1 MKHFFLTVLLLGCIN
16 IAHAQL
22 DVTTGYTAM
31 QLAEE
36 LVGTGIEI
44 VGAELDCPTLASGL
58 FDCIDCNLG
67 IDSGF
72 VLTTGRA
79 TNAEGPNNSGSLGYN
94 NGTSGDPDLNALPGV
109 GTTYDACVLEIDI
122 IPECDTVS
130 FDYAFGSEEYN
141 EFVGSINDAFAFW
154 ISGPGIVGAVNIA
167 LIPGTTLP
175 VTIDNVNLTS
185 YSMFYNN
192 NTGVP
197 AGDPYYIQYDGFTT
211 VLTAISAVIPG
222 ETYHLKLA
230 IGDEADHIYD
240 SGVFLR
246 ANSLSTTVS
255 ASFTFPETGFGTGS
269 LFCTTGTDP
278 EPEFGADGV
287 PGVFSAT
294 PDGLVLDP
302 ATGSIDLSAS
312 VPGTYTVYNTVIA
325 DGCAIDTLVAFS
337 VIEIN
342 EPSIAYFS
350 YAGSPFCNDL
360 GSVPII
366 FGADA
371 ESGTFSASPGGLSF
385 SVSSGTI
392 NTVASSPGT
401 YTVTNTLPSGGGC
414 PPISYRTSITIAP
427 LYDIS
432 IDAAICDGDSYT
444 LPDGTTVAD
453 AGSYTVVL
461 PTAAA
466 DCDSSITTN
475 LSILPV
481 FDVSVDASICDGD
494 TYILPDGVAVTAGG
508 IYSSTLS
515 SVSGCDSVVQTTLEI
530 LPIPETSQDAFICDG
545 DFYTLP
551 DGTVTSSAGTYTS
564 VLTAASGC
572 DSLVFTTL
580 ELWPVYAVNVDAGIC
595 EGATYTLPD
604 GSSVGAGFYSTTLST
619 INGCDSIIYTT
630 VEELSVTYATV
641 DAEICDNEEYLLPDG
656 TIATESG
663 TYVNAYTT
671 VFGCDS
677 VITTN
682 LTVHPNPV
690 LVFDLPSVTCFE
702 EGSITLIA
710 SPAGGTFS
718 GTNVA
723 GAVFDVQT
731 AGVGGPYAIQY
742 TFTDGNGCSSDTT
755 MFIEV
760 DANNAEAYGSAE
772 MIIGY
777 GTPIWGNTGGDYN
790 WSPAAWVACVQCDS
804 TTASPPES
812 GTILLTSYNENGCV
826 AYDEIYITVLPDP
839 EDYAFIPNSFTPN
852 GDLVNDYFTAFGL
865 NLVTIRSMRVYDRWG
880 NIVFERTNI
889 PAADITAGWDGS
901 VRGTAGASGVYS
913 YVMELEFIEG
923 DTRIE
928 IGNVTLLR

>member
-1 MKHFFLTVLLLGCIN
+1 MKHFLLCSLLLGSIGF
-16 IAHAQL
+16 AHAQL

-44 VGAELDCPTLASGL
+44 VGAELDCPSLASGI

-94 NGTSGDPDLNALPGV
+94 NGASGDPDLNALPGV

-185 YSMFYNN
+185 YSEYYNN

-240 SGVFLR
+240 SGVFLK

-255 ASFTFPETGFGTGS
+255 AGFTFPETGFGTGS

-287 PGVFSAT
+287 PGEFTAT
-294 PDGLVLDP
+294 PDGLVIDA
-302 ATGSIDLSAS
+302 ATGTIDLSAS
-312 VPGTYTVYNTVIA
+312 EPGTYTVYNTVIA

-342 EPSIAYFS
+342 DPPIAEFS
-350 YAGSPFCNDL
+350 YDGSPFCNDL

-366 FGADA
+366 LGPDA
-371 ESGTFSASPGGLSF
+371 SSGTFTASPGGLSI
-385 SVSSGTI
+385 SVASGTI
-392 NTVASSPGT
+392 NTVASTPGT
-401 YTVTNTLPSGGGC
+401 YTVTNTLASGGGC
-414 PPISYRTSITIAP
+414 PSITHSTSITIAP
-427 LYDIS
+427 LYDI
-432 IDAAICDGDSYT
+432 IQDVAICDGDAYI
-444 LPDGTTVAD
+444 LPDGSSVSV
-453 AGSYTVVL
+453 AGSYTVTL
-461 PTAAA
+461 PSA
-466 DCDSSITTN
+466 DACDSTVTTN
-475 LSILPV
+475 ISILPV
-481 FDVSVDASICDGD
+481 FDVSVDASLCDGD
-494 TYILPDGVAVTAGG
+494 SYMLPDGISVTAGG
-508 IYSSTLS
+508 IYTSTLS
-515 SVSGCDSVVQTTLEI
+515 SASGCDSIIHTTLEI
-530 LPIPETSQDAFICDG
+530 LPIPETSVEAFICDG
-545 DFYTLP
+545 DFFTLP
-551 DGTVTSSAGTYTS
+551 DGTVTSSGGTYTS

-595 EGATYTLPD
+595 EGTTYTLPD
-604 GSSVGAGFYSTTLST
+604 GTIVGGGFYSTTLISVH
-619 INGCDSIIYTT
+619 GCDSIIYTN
-630 VEELSVTYATV
+630 VEELLVTYATV
-641 DAEICDNEEYLLPDG
+641 DAEICDNDEYLLPDG

-663 TYVNAYTT
+663 TYVSEYTT

-682 LTVHPNPV
+682 LVVHPNPEII
-690 LVFDLPSVTCFE
+690 FDLPAVTCFE
-702 EGSITLIA
+702 EGAITLVA
-710 SPAGGTFS
+710 SPAGGAFS
-718 GTNVA
+718 GANVT

-731 AGVGGPYAIQY
+731 AGVGGPYAINY
-742 TFTDGNGCSSDTT
+742 TFTDGNGCTSDIT

-777 GTPIWGNTGGDYN
+777 STPIYGNTGGDYN
-790 WSPAAWVACVQCDS
+790 WSPADWVACAQCDS
-804 TTASPPES
+804 TTASPPAS
-812 GTILLTSYNENGCV
+812 GTIVLTSYNENGCV
-826 AYDEIYITVLPDP
+826 ASDEIYITVLPDP
-839 EDYAFIPNSFTPN
+839 EDYSFIPNSFTPN
-852 GDLVNDYFTAFGL
+852 GDLINDYFTAFGL
-865 NLVTIRSMRVYDRWG
+865 NLVTIRSMRIYDRWG
-880 NIVFERTNI
+880 NIVYEQQNI
-889 PAADITAGWDGS
+889 PAADITYGWDGS
-901 VRGTAGASGVYS
+901 VRGTPGASGVYS